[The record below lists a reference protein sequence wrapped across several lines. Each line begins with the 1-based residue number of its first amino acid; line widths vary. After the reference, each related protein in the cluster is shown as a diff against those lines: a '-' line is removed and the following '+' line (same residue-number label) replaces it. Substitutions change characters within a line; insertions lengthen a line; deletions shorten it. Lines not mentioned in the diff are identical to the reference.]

1 MNNNTSYVDDLILDT
16 ASTIYLTEEEKAS
29 VVDAK
34 REMVDLLKR
43 AGIGHDERARVLD
56 ELDMEL
62 LASKRIAFMK
72 NALVN
77 IEVAIKDTVENYG
90 Q

>member
-1 MNNNTSYVDDLILDT
+1 MKASYVDNLILDT
-16 ASTIYLTEEEKAS
+16 ASTIYLTEEEQTS

-34 REMVDLLKR
+34 REMVDLMKR
-43 AGIGHDERARVLD
+43 AGISHDERARVLD

-72 NALVN
+72 DALVN
-77 IEVAIKDTVENYG
+77 IEVAIKDTVEQYG